1 MEYLKSEKVII
12 SLEYLRK
19 NYPKFLGMV
28 VRFNFFPAQYLHPT
42 RRKNYFNGK
51 LIDSVWDVDKLNPRI
66 SPLILSELGL
76 DGRPY
81 LQFPDPN
88 WSLALLSRERFSR
101 LALFVGASLCG
112 PQVRAC
118 LSRDQVLFWREKLG
132 DDAFNFALNS
142 RLLFSNDLFLLNI
155 DSSSDIQEIGY
166 FLIKSSLKNIA
177 PEMQKRILLKLP
189 SEIIDYAIET
199 SIAKKIVNSVFF
211 VLEAEWHSLFKSIH
225 H

>member
-12 SLEYLRK
+12 PLEYLRK

-51 LIDSVWDVDKLNPRI
+51 LIDSVWGVDKLNRRI

-81 LQFPDPN
+81 LQFPDPH

-118 LSRDQVLFWREKLG
+118 LSRDQVFLWREKLG

-142 RLLFSNDLFLLNI
+142 RLLFSNDLFLMNI
-155 DSSSDIQEIGY
+155 DNSSDIQEIGY
-166 FLIKSSLKNIA
+166 FLIESSLKNIA
-177 PEMQKRILLKLP
+177 PEMQKRISLKLP
-189 SEIIDYAIET
+189 SEIIDYAIES

>member
-1 MEYLKSEKVII
+1 MEYSKSEKVII
-12 SLEYLRK
+12 LLESLRK

-118 LSRDQVLFWREKLG
+118 LSRDQVFLWREKLG

-142 RLLFSNDLFLLNI
+142 RLLFSNDLFLMNI

-166 FLIKSSLKNIA
+166 FLIESSLKNIA
-177 PEMQKRILLKLP
+177 PEMQKRISLKLP
-189 SEIIDYAIET
+189 SEIIDYAIES